1 VNISVIGL
9 GDIGLPTAALFA
21 QNGHRVYGYDV
32 NAQLRRSLQRGC
44 VPSTEEPVRQAVL
57 DALHSGRLHI
67 VDKIPAAAAY
77 IMCLPTP
84 TSDGKPDLRFVEAGA
99 SAVAEAAQAPA
110 TIVLES
116 TVPPGTTERVVERA
130 LNRHGK
136 SIADFNTSFCQ
147 FEIAL
152 TSTTVAEF
160 VKVVENTFRDVN
172 VAFANAGGACT

>member
-1 VNISVIGL
+1 
-9 GDIGLPTAALFA
+9 
-21 QNGHRVYGYDV
+21 
-32 NAQLRRSLQRGC
+32 
-44 VPSTEEPVRQAVL
+44 VL

-84 TSDGKPDLRFVEAGA
+84 TSDGKPDLRYVEAGA
-99 SAVAEAAQAPA
+99 SAVAEAAQPPA
-110 TIVLES
+110 IIVLES

-136 SIADFNTSFCQ
+136 SIADFTVAHCPERVIPGSIIEELRANARVVAGRTLHDAEVVRDLYTSFCQ
-147 FEIAL
+147 GEIAL

-172 VAFANAGGACT
+172 VAFANEGGACT